1 MEKVRSQR
9 KCSKPS
15 ERSCSATSDTWLL
28 SMACRLRPALL
39 TSKLASVISS
49 RVASSS
55 CAAGNQGEC
64 VVGRSGG
71 GGGGLT
77 EQSGGDQ
84 GRANNSKVHE

>member
-28 SMACRLRPALL
+28 SMACRLMPVLL

-55 CAAGNQGEC
+55 CDGGVE
-64 VVGRSGG
+64 GHSSGG
-71 GGGGLT
+71 
-77 EQSGGDQ
+77 Q
-84 GRANNSKVHE
+84 R